1 MGHGPYETATE
12 GLTLLAESPPTQWL
26 QPSICARS
34 TLCGLRKLG
43 PGATT
48 RAGQLC
54 CLMVGVPS
62 DQLQIAGDE
71 GDGLWVRVPGRKF
84 VGTQTGFS

>member
-12 GLTLLAESPPTQWL
+12 RLTLLAELPPTQWL
-26 QPSICARS
+26 RP

-62 DQLQIAGDE
+62 DQHQIAGDE
-71 GDGLWVRVPGRKF
+71 GDGVWVRVPGRKF
-84 VGTQTGFS
+84 FGTQTGFW

>member
-12 GLTLLAESPPTQWL
+12 GLTLLAELPPTRWL
-26 QPSICARS
+26 QPSIYARS

-43 PGATT
+43 PGE
-48 RAGQLC
+48 
-54 CLMVGVPS
+54 
-62 DQLQIAGDE
+62 IAGDE
-71 GDGLWVRVPGRKF
+71 GDGVWVRVSGRKF